1 MKAIL
6 SRIDVEDLPDNG
18 LREIARIVGV
28 NVIKELIIKC
38 PGTSVYIPKT
48 FHKIYTRK
56 YIEKHFDGSN
66 VDDLA
71 ADLGVSRRTVFR
83 HLNKP
88 AIKGE

>member
-6 SRIDVEDLPDNG
+6 SKLEINDLPDNG

-38 PGTSVYIPKT
+38 PGLSVYIPKT

-56 YIEKHFDGSN
+56 YINKHFNGSN
-66 VDDLA
+66 HSELA
-71 ADLGVSRRTVFR
+71 DDLGVSTRTVFR

-88 AIKGE
+88 AIR